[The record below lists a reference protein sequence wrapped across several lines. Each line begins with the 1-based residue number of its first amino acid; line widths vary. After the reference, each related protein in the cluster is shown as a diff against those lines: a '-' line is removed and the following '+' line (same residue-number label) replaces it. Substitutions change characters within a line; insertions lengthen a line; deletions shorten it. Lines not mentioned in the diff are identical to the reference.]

1 MWTDSPLPL
10 HEALSGIFG
19 SVSLASWIFLLVPQ
33 LLENY
38 REGSAEG
45 ISLAFLVVWFIG
57 DLANFFG
64 AVWAGLV
71 PTVIALA
78 VYFCFADAIL
88 ITQCLYY
95 NFVNEQK
102 AARQAKLIGD
112 GSGSNDP
119 EQPLLRHN
127 SDNIGLPGS
136 RRRSS
141 VSTKRRDSSLR
152 SPLPSIPEVETS
164 TRNWL
169 KNFICIIL
177 VCLAGCLGWV
187 VAWKLGAWK
196 PTSAEDNANP
206 HPAVGAEILGYLS
219 AVAYLGARIPQI
231 VKNHRERSCEG
242 LSLLFFMLSLLGNA
256 TYGAGILFHSIDSR
270 YVLTNLPWLI
280 GSLGTMFEDTLIFI
294 QFHMYAK
301 KEEEDSSAIE

>member
-1 MWTDSPLPL
+1 M
-10 HEALSGIFG
+10 
-19 SVSLASWIFLLVPQ
+19 
-33 LLENY
+33 
-38 REGSAEG
+38 
-45 ISLAFLVVWFIG
+45 
-57 DLANFFG
+57 
-64 AVWAGLV
+64 
-71 PTVIALA
+71 IALA

-102 AARQAKLIGD
+102 AARQAKLISD

-152 SPLPSIPEVETS
+152 SPLPSIPEVENS

-219 AVAYLGARIPQI
+219 AVAYLGYVICDTKKHLEAF
-231 VKNHRERSCEG
+231 
-242 LSLLFFMLSLLGNA
+242 LTLA
-256 TYGAGILFHSIDSR
+256 AGIVREFHRLSR
-270 YVLTNLPWLI
+270 ITGESFYLGSRDI
-280 GSLGTMFEDTLIFI
+280 G
-294 QFHMYAK
+294 
-301 KEEEDSSAIE
+301 

>member
-1 MWTDSPLPL
+1 MWTEPPLPL

-95 NFVNEQK
+95 NFLNERK
-102 AARQAKLIGD
+102 AALQAKLVSD
-112 GSGSNDP
+112 GSASDDP
-119 EQPLLRHN
+119 EQPLLRRN

-152 SPLPSIPEVETS
+152 SPLPTIAEVENS
-164 TRNWL
+164 GRAWL
-169 KNFICIIL
+169 KNAICIIL
-177 VCLAGCLGWV
+177 ICLAGCLGWV
-187 VAWKLGAWK
+187 IAWKLGAWK
-196 PTSAEDNANP
+196 PTSAEDDTSP

-219 AVAYLGARIPQI
+219 AVAYLGARVPQI

-256 TYGAGILFHSIDSR
+256 TYGAGILFHSIDSQ
-270 YVLTNLPWLI
+270 YVVTNLPWLI

-294 QFHMYAK
+294 QFHIYAK
-301 KEEEDSSAIE
+301 KEDEDSSAIE

>member
-1 MWTDSPLPL
+1 MWATSPLPL

-19 SVSLASWIFLLVPQ
+19 SISLASWVFLLVPQ
-33 LLENY
+33 LIENY

-45 ISLAFLVVWFIG
+45 ISLAFLAVWFIG

-78 VYFCFADAIL
+78 VYFCFADAVL

-95 NFVNEQK
+95 NFINARK
-102 AARQAKLIGD
+102 AARPEALPANGAASD
-112 GSGSNDP
+112 DP
-119 EQPLLRHN
+119 HQPLLRRS

-141 VSTKRRDSSLR
+141 ASTKRRDSVLP
-152 SPLPSIPEVETS
+152 SPLPVIPESETS
-164 TRNWL
+164 SKAWFRNAL
-169 KNFICIIL
+169 SIIL
-177 VCLAGCLGWV
+177 VCLAGSLGWFI
-187 VAWKLGAWK
+187 AWKVGAWQ
-196 PTSAEDNANP
+196 PTPTDPDMSD
-206 HPAVGAEILGYLS
+206 HPALGAEILGYAS

-231 VKNHRERSCEG
+231 VKNYRERSCEG

-256 TYGAGILFHSIDSR
+256 TYGAGILFHLLEKQYI
-270 YVLTNLPWLI
+270 LTNLPWLI
-280 GSLGTMFEDTLIFI
+280 GSLGTMAEDTIIFI
-294 QFHMYAK
+294 QFHLYA
-301 KEEEDSSAIE
+301 KEEEDESSAIV

>member
-1 MWTDSPLPL
+1 MISALLIYLLLTYLPK
-10 HEALSGIFG
+10 
-19 SVSLASWIFLLVPQ
+19 VPQ

-45 ISLAFLVVWFIG
+45 ISLAFLIVWFIG

-95 NFVNEQK
+95 NYVNQQK
-102 AARQAKLIGD
+102 AARQAKLMSD
-112 GSGSNDP
+112 GSGSDDP
-119 EQPLLRHN
+119 EQPLLRHG

-141 VSTKRRDSSLR
+141 LSTKRRNSSLQ
-152 SPLPSIPEVETS
+152 SPLPSIPEIETS
-164 TRNWL
+164 SRNWL
-169 KNFICIIL
+169 KNVIFILL

-187 VAWKLGAWK
+187 VAWKLGAWT
-196 PTSAEDNANP
+196 PTSAEDNSSP
-206 HPAVGAEILGYLS
+206 RPALGAEMLGYLS
-219 AVAYLGARIPQI
+219 AVAYLGYVIRDTS
-231 VKNHRERSCEG
+231 K
-242 LSLLFFMLSLLGNA
+242 LLGILLTPA
-256 TYGAGILFHSIDSR
+256 AGTVQESPRLSKITGESF
-270 YVLTNLPWLI
+270 NLGPEYI
-280 GSLGTMFEDTLIFI
+280 S
-294 QFHMYAK
+294 
-301 KEEEDSSAIE
+301 